1 MALNLQ
7 EVCTMKNIK
16 WRFLILAVLAG
27 LSMIG
32 VGISLGQNNMIGT
45 IIFVVLLIAIFGIG
59 FTMKRKMANDGEL

>member
-1 MALNLQ
+1 
-7 EVCTMKNIK
+7 MKNIK

-59 FTMKRKMANDGEL
+59 FTMKRKMANDGE